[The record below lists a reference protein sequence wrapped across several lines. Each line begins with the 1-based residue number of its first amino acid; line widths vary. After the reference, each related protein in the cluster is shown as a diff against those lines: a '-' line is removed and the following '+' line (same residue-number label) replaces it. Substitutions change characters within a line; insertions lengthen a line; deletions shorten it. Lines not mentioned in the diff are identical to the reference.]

1 LPSQSL
7 DFQILAQE
15 PTPSS
20 SSLTKKHG
28 NYYDQ
33 QQDYNDMFGGVNRF
47 TLKDMRGSIEEPIA
61 LKEAVFSSQNML
73 DEMLSEEDP
82 AADEGMFYGM
92 GRTM

>member
-1 LPSQSL
+1 MQLPP

-28 NYYDQ
+28 VYDQ
-33 QQDYNDMFGGVNRF
+33 DYDMFAGVNRF
-47 TLKDMRGSIEEPIA
+47 TLKDMRGTIGGGEEPTP
-61 LKEAVFSSQNML
+61 LKEAVFYSQDIL
-73 DEMLSEEDP
+73 DELLSDEDQ
-82 AADEGMFYGM
+82 AADEGMFYGL

>member
-1 LPSQSL
+1 M
-7 DFQILAQE
+7 AQE

-28 NYYDQ
+28 YYYDHQ

-47 TLKDMRGSIEEPIA
+47 TLKDARGSIEEPTA